1 MADAL
6 TLPASDNVRL
16 LIVDDREENLYAFAQ
31 ILRSESYQLDLARS
45 GQDAFRFLL
54 KHRYACLLCDV
65 QMPEISGYELVS
77 TLRQDPQHRET
88 PVMFITAY
96 GSSDAQVQKAFAL
109 GAVDFVT
116 KPVDPVVLRTK
127 LSVFAALER
136 RKSELQAQRDLFQG
150 VTQSLQEGVIVL
162 ESDGTASYTNPMLG
176 RLWGEQF
183 DEDKASDVLRSTDLY
198 DAFSKVPLD
207 EETHPFLL
215 ALRSEEVLEREVFVH
230 TAGSAEGAY
239 WSISAL
245 PVVRQDA
252 PGTRMVIVLR
262 DITDQK
268 KAELEIQRKN
278 RDLEQYAYAA
288 SHDLKAPLRHITS
301 FGTILADELKD
312 LPSPAAKDAL
322 AYILRAAK
330 DMRVLVDGLLALS
343 TVGAQALERQPLAL
357 AHLLRD
363 VWEQQLRGADPI
375 DAELVIQKNLPTVWA
390 DAGALRQ
397 VAANLLSNSIKF
409 RRQGQTLRI
418 DVRGERLPTIS
429 RVIFTDNGIGI
440 RPEHAER
447 IFQVFQR
454 LHTKEEYE
462 GSGIG
467 LALCKKIM
475 ELHGGSIGVQSQ
487 SGTGA
492 SFVLEL
498 PAHRAT
504 ASNENQSG

>member
-1 MADAL
+1 
-6 TLPASDNVRL
+6 
-16 LIVDDREENLYAFAQ
+16 
-31 ILRSESYQLDLARS
+31 
-45 GQDAFRFLL
+45 
-54 KHRYACLLCDV
+54 
-65 QMPEISGYELVS
+65 
-77 TLRQDPQHRET
+77 
-88 PVMFITAY
+88 
-96 GSSDAQVQKAFAL
+96 
-109 GAVDFVT
+109 
-116 KPVDPVVLRTK
+116 
-127 LSVFAALER
+127 
-136 RKSELQAQRDLFQG
+136 
-150 VTQSLQEGVIVL
+150 
-162 ESDGTASYTNPMLG
+162 
-176 RLWGEQF
+176 
-183 DEDKASDVLRSTDLY
+183 
-198 DAFSKVPLD
+198 PLD
-207 EETHPFLL
+207 
-215 ALRSEEVLEREVFVH
+215 
-230 TAGSAEGAY
+230 
-239 WSISAL
+239 
-245 PVVRQDA
+245 
-252 PGTRMVIVLR
+252 
-262 DITDQK
+262 
-268 KAELEIQRKN
+268 
-278 RDLEQYAYAA
+278 
-288 SHDLKAPLRHITS
+288 
-301 FGTILADELKD
+301 
-312 LPSPAAKDAL
+312 
-322 AYILRAAK
+322 
-330 DMRVLVDGLLALS
+330 
-343 TVGAQALERQPLAL
+343 L

-390 DAGALRQ
+390 DADALRQ

-418 DVRGERLPTIS
+418 DVRGERLPTSS